1 MEMLNEEEQ
10 KKSVME
16 SMELFVQDRLIQINE
31 RIPRQEFDFLI
42 QLCSYNKESMR
53 WILNTETT
61 ESTYVGPEA
70 LC

>member
-31 RIPRQEFDFLI
+31 RIPRQEFDFLNENGI
-42 QLCSYNKESMR
+42 S
-53 WILNTETT
+53 
-61 ESTYVGPEA
+61 
-70 LC
+70 